1 MDTMPQPVAPTQ
13 SRYQLNKRTLH
24 RLALAV
30 IALGF
35 ALRLYTLASESL
47 WYDELLQADIA
58 QGPLLMI
65 FPRLRGHAAVPLD
78 YLISHV
84 WIFLGRGDGWMRIPA
99 VLVGTLTLPLVYP
112 LGRRLLGRTEGL
124 LLMLL
129 LAVAPFH
136 VRYSQEA
143 RPYAL
148 LVLGAVL
155 AGYGLW
161 RLRATGRWRYV
172 IPLQI
177 GVLVFALA
185 HFFGL
190 AMLGPLVL
198 FAIIDLLFNRQRGP
212 AMQSLVALGAATL
225 LPVAIYLALG
235 WGQTLFFSTRDY
247 GEALAEPEKL
257 TAEAKPDHGLG
268 PQVDAAFIKY
278 EILAPLVGGGGD
290 ISLWY
295 LNILAGLGLV
305 YLWTRRQYKVSLL
318 LLLWLGLPI
327 VIVIT
332 FLMFRGAFFASRYI
346 IMVVPA
352 YLMLVAVGL
361 LALPRW
367 LRCAEPRWLSLLAL
381 LVLGGFVLADV
392 SADLR
397 RQYQQKNK
405 EDWHLVGDFIARNA
419 GPNDAV
425 IAMRAEPAIN
435 WYYPPAWTA
444 PNYYWDLDIIKAT
457 AARAE
462 RSWIILSIFSSTV
475 DDEVQAWLGVGD
487 NSAIRFDLD
496 PLISV
501 YYYGPGASREQL
513 LEEVRGFVLPV
524 DPAIYASLGWENRQ
538 QPAIARRYY
547 QLAIEHAPTD
557 QARAEYQATLE
568 TLTR

>member
-1 MDTMPQPVAPTQ
+1 MPQTHTATL
-13 SRYQLNKRTLH
+13 SQL
-24 RLALAV
+24 RLNQQTVRLTALAV

-47 WYDELLQADIA
+47 WYDELLQVEIA

-84 WIFLGRGDGWMRIPA
+84 WILLGRGDGWVRIPA
-99 VLVGTLTLPLVYP
+99 VLVGTLTLPLTYQ
-112 LGRRLLGRTEGL
+112 LGRRLLGRAEGL

-172 IPLQI
+172 VPLQI
-177 GVLVFALA
+177 GVLIFALA

-198 FAIIDLLFNRQRGP
+198 FAAINLLFNRQHRP
-212 AMQSLVALGAATL
+212 AVQALAALGAVTL
-225 LPVAIYLALG
+225 LPAVIYLALG
-235 WGQTLFFSTRDY
+235 WGQTLFFSSRDY

-257 TAEAKPDHGLG
+257 TAEEKPDHGLG
-268 PQVDAAFIKY
+268 PQVNAAFVKY
-278 EILAPLVGGGGD
+278 EILAPLVGGGAD

-305 YLWTRRQYKVSLL
+305 YLWTRRNYRASLL

-327 VIVIT
+327 VIVVT

-346 IMVVPA
+346 IMVIPA

-367 LRCAEPRWLSLLAL
+367 LRCSEPRWLTLLVL

-392 SADLR
+392 SADLG
-397 RQYQQKNK
+397 RQYWQQNK
-405 EDWHLVGDFIARNA
+405 ENWHLVGDFIARNA
-419 GPNDAV
+419 GPDDAV

-435 WYYPPAWTA
+435 WYYPRAWAA

-457 AARAE
+457 AARAK
-462 RSWIILSIFSSTV
+462 RSWIILSIFSATV
-475 DDEVQAWLGVGD
+475 DDQVEAWLSVGE
-487 NSAIRFDLD
+487 NNAIRFDLD
-496 PLISV
+496 PLIKV
-501 YYYGPGASREQL
+501 YYFGPGASREQL

-557 QARAEYQATLE
+557 EARAEYQAALE